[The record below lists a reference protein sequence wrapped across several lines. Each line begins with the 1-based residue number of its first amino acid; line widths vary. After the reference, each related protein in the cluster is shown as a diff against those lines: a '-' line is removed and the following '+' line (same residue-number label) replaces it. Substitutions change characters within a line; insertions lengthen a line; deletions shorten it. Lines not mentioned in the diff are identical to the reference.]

1 MNKLCTDMIAEI
13 FKYVS
18 TPLPLIIIY
27 KNWYDVS
34 QLPHVRAEWLIYKYR
49 RAHALFHAVRL
60 GKCFIT
66 EEVVHVLLANKAIL
80 SRYFVQWLIKQFG
93 QEDLKLIEMR
103 KMYNTNG
110 SYKSWVSDLSLP
122 LLNLLLTEATNLYVD
137 NLAINGNDFELF
149 HYLTGRNLQVIYV
162 ADFQSKYIQCTDD
175 LILKKK
181 FIPFPAR
188 PRIAH
193 FPPIVGYE
201 NNRELNIIA
210 RAIIF
215 QPELVSLWK
224 RIGYNEVCSDFNEL
238 VLEGFQLT
246 DLVIEESLDIFESR
260 INIIGE
266 LLLEAFSIIRGK
278 STPSIVEL
286 KLKQV
291 KKFRRRLKC
300 KRKFV

>member
-238 VLEGFQLT
+238 VLE